1 MRKIFQSVIFFSFIS
16 ILFGVYSLPLASAE
30 TSAPV
35 DSGSIM
41 SKLDKI
47 EANQTK
53 LLKQLEELKSE
64 LQIVKIRVS
73 SR

>member
-1 MRKIFQSVIFFSFIS
+1 MRKIFTAGLFFSFIPVF
-16 ILFGVYSLPLASAE
+16 FGVYSLPWVSAE
-30 TSAPV
+30 TSPHV
-35 DSGSIM
+35 ECGSIM

-47 EANQTK
+47 EANQTE
-53 LLKQLEELKSE
+53 LLKRIEELKSE